1 MGWLTKEEKL
11 NMKTGKFETTKKGL
25 IDLDKTKKK
34 YAKAQ
39 KWIERNI
46 NPDVYKGTYTGG
58 TSFDSGLGL
67 QGIDIDKAWGIPSAK
82 KKNIEISN
90 NGDTIIIK
98 L

>member
-1 MGWLTKEEKL
+1 
-11 NMKTGKFETTKKGL
+11 MKKASKKGL
-25 IDLDKTKKK
+25 IDWDKAKKK

-58 TSFDSGLGL
+58 TSFGSGLGL
-67 QGIDIDKAWGIPSAK
+67 QGIDVDNVWGIPSAK
-82 KKNIEISN
+82 KKPTKKKKNIEISN
-90 NGDTIIIK
+90 DGDTIIIK